1 MTNWDELFALA
12 EGASNRPWRT
22 NTADKIGQDWLIAS
36 FGYDNETDA
45 DIILTTD
52 CIRGSEFDGD
62 GALADAAFIAA
73 LVNTLP
79 DINRLREALE
89 WYSEK
94 VENCAKLPGIQEG
107 DAARSALSHDRG
119 RRARAAL
126 NPVDQDGEA

>member
-1 MTNWDELFALA
+1 MAQDIGTIGNNYGGLTVKKV
-12 EGASNRPWRT
+12 G
-22 NTADKIGQDWLIAS
+22 DKFFWTIQDWNECCRWEEIPQGLYIALMA
-36 FGYDNETDA
+36 FNEGREVPVVSD
-45 DIILTTD
+45 LT
-52 CIRGSEFDGD
+52 
-62 GALADAAFIAA
+62 A
-73 LVNTLP
+73 